1 MFFLMKYSFGIVFS
15 GVVRIRDY
23 GLWVMGYG
31 FAVICRSTR
40 GKNIFLMILF
50 YHKCNMQSRFINM
63 STTTNARMNILLTK
77 GISMKEDFSKSN
89 VYLFMRL
96 SCMSTLSSYQFRK
109 YNIL

>member
-1 MFFLMKYSFGIVFS
+1 MG
-15 GVVRIRDY
+15 Y

-31 FAVICRSTR
+31 LWVRGDMQEHE

-77 GISMKEDFSKSN
+77 GISMQENFSKSN
-89 VYLFMRL
+89 VYTWCF
-96 SCMSTLSSYQFRK
+96 
-109 YNIL
+109 

>member
-1 MFFLMKYSFGIVFS
+1 MMSQIIIPSKISMVRCFSERKEWMIFFLMKYSFGIVFS
-15 GVVRIRDY
+15 GVVRIRDYGLWVMGY

-63 STTTNARMNILLTK
+63 SALN
-77 GISMKEDFSKSN
+77 S
-89 VYLFMRL
+89 
-96 SCMSTLSSYQFRK
+96 
-109 YNIL
+109 

>member
-1 MFFLMKYSFGIVFS
+1 MG
-15 GVVRIRDY
+15 Y

-63 STTTNARMNILLTK
+63 SALN
-77 GISMKEDFSKSN
+77 S
-89 VYLFMRL
+89 
-96 SCMSTLSSYQFRK
+96 
-109 YNIL
+109 